1 MQKVVGAV
9 VSVARRNVVL
19 NYVYWHFMEMPVAI
33 LKGWEAFLAFGLHFF
48 SVRLLLGTLFSPFR
62 RYLSVKKVPGFD
74 AWELVQSLIFNAF
87 SRCIGF
93 VIRLCIVL
101 MGLVIEVVILF
112 AGAAVFFVWFLLPLI
127 AVLMVLKGFSI
138 FF

>member
-19 NYVYWHFMEMPVAI
+19 SYVYWHFMEVPVGI
-33 LKGWEAFLAFGLHFF
+33 LKGWEAFLAFGLHYF
-48 SVRLLLGTLFSPFR
+48 SVRLLTKTLFSPFR

-74 AWELVQSLIFNAF
+74 AWELFQSLIFNGF

-93 VIRLCIVL
+93 VIRLCIVVV
-101 MGLVIEVVILF
+101 GLIFELVILF
-112 AGAAVFFVWFLLPLI
+112 AGALMFFIWFILPILAVI
-127 AVLMVLKGFSI
+127 MVMKGLTI
-138 FF
+138 F